1 MSNIS
6 TKKGTPMSK
15 ITIEILKSIVNKLPY
30 SFNGRN
36 YPMDLKQ
43 KIIDFHYDEGVTLSK
58 LGVLINIDT
67 GNLAR
72 WKRKLGGQKTAYVH
86 GKRLRYDIRT
96 KALAVRDYIENNVLV
111 QDIAKEYECSTPTVY
126 IWIHKYRDKY
136 LEYIDAPDGIPY
148 IIDEKKIVYG
158 DDNVK
163 RIRQVLQE
171 QHKHL
176 MCLIDTMHMSG
187 SQAEAMKEC
196 AKETLAKEKILI
208 EAANLLSLN
217 GININ

>member
-1 MSNIS
+1 
-6 TKKGTPMSK
+6 
-15 ITIEILKSIVNKLPY
+15 
-30 SFNGRN
+30 
-36 YPMDLKQ
+36 
-43 KIIDFHYDEGVTLSK
+43 
-58 LGVLINIDT
+58 
-67 GNLAR
+67 
-72 WKRKLGGQKTAYVH
+72 
-86 GKRLRYDIRT
+86 
-96 KALAVRDYIENNVLV
+96 
-111 QDIAKEYECSTPTVY
+111 
-126 IWIHKYRDKY
+126 